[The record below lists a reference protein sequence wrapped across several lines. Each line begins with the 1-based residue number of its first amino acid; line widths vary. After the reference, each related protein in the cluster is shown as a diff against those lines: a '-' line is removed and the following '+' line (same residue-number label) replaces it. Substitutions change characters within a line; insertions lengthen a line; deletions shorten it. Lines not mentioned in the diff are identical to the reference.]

1 MTVDMRRRRF
11 SIRVIGLF
19 LRPLLR
25 LIVKRRWL
33 GLDNFPDGGFVFA
46 SNHIAHI
53 DPLMVS
59 HLLYDQ
65 DISPRFLAKSG
76 LFEVPALG
84 WIMRVTGQ
92 IPVYRNTGA
101 ALDAFSAS
109 VEAVNR
115 GACVI
120 VYPEGTISRDPD
132 LWPMKGK
139 TGAARIALATGQ
151 PLVPVAQWGSHEVLY
166 PYTKRPHL
174 IPRKT
179 ITFIVGA
186 PLDIDDLR
194 ERPLSAETARV
205 ATARLM
211 IEISRLLGEIRD
223 GTPPP
228 HPYDPAE
235 HRRSKNDSDNSNDDS
250 LEA

>member
-1 MTVDMRRRRF
+1 MTGDMRRRRR
-11 SIRVIGLF
+11 SIRVIGFF
-19 LRPLLR
+19 LRPLLQ
-25 LIVKRRWL
+25 LIVRREWKA
-33 GLDNFPDGGFVFA
+33 LDRLPDGGFVFA
-46 SNHIAHI
+46 VNHIAHV

-76 LFEVPALG
+76 LFDVPVLG

-92 IPVYRNTGA
+92 IPVFRNTSSA
-101 ALDAFSAS
+101 IDAFSAS
-109 VEAVNR
+109 AEAVEK

-120 VYPEGTISRDPD
+120 VYPESTISRDPD

-139 TGAARIALATGQ
+139 TGAARIALATGR

-174 IPRKT
+174 LPRKT
-179 ITFIVGA
+179 IRFTVGE

-194 ERPLSAETARV
+194 EQPVTAATVRV
-205 ATARLM
+205 ATERLM
-211 IEISRLLGEIRD
+211 REIGRLLGEIRD
-223 GTPPP
+223 AEPPAEP
-228 HPYDPAE
+228 WDPAA
-235 HRRSKNDSDNSNDDS
+235 HRKHDEGG
-250 LEA
+250 EAR